1 MKGLFNMIDK
11 EILLDLTKGL
21 IHNYGLISIDDFSH
35 ILKSRYGLDIPKR
48 DSLTKILEDFSHDN
62 DLFNVKDDYIY
73 IDEIRDY
80 NYLKDLQEEHG
91 DLDYKHISYMEVIE
105 SSKLGRPL
113 NKFYKKLYNYLKNTF
128 GIATSKLPQTIEFL
142 SYNFQLEMPLHE
154 LVQYLIEFSSTKR
167 INDQTEILSLL
178 GDFLEELPQ
187 WSLKGFSVNDLKKKD
202 ENKDKGTF
210 GIITSLHG

>member
-1 MKGLFNMIDK
+1 MIDK